1 MLGSILCFGFSPVCL
16 QTTNMQLYS
25 LENEFIVNYGILC
38 IMSTKFSYQMNLS
51 NLTKKKL
58 PILKLI
64 QIQMNKYYIKL
75 N

>member
-25 LENEFIVNYGILC
+25 HRKWVHCKLRNFVYYEYKIL
-38 IMSTKFSYQMNLS
+38 LS
-51 NLTKKKL
+51 NEPFNFNQKKL